1 MLINKYFLEI
11 AALLKER
18 IHFNTYGGNPIS
30 CASAIATLDVID
42 KENLQKH
49 CLNLGNLFKSGLEK
63 L

>member
-42 KENLQKH
+42 K
-49 CLNLGNLFKSGLEK
+49 
-63 L
+63 